1 MTSQLREF
9 SDLPLKASSII
20 GTTVINPNGD
30 NLGDI
35 KEIVIDARTGRVAY
49 AVVAYGGFL
58 SMREMLFAIPFSALE
73 YSVTKNDLAPSKLI
87 QDQYILNV
95 SEAQLEAAPGFDS
108 DHWPLMS
115 DIKWHRTLHNYYER
129 TPYWE

>member
-1 MTSQLREF
+1 MTSQVGEF
-9 SDLPLKASSII
+9 SDSPLKASSII
-20 GTTVINPNGD
+20 GTKVINTEGD

-35 KEIVIDARTGRVAY
+35 REIIIDGRSGRVAY
-49 AVVAYGGFL
+49 AIVAFGRFFSMGGK
-58 SMREMLFAIPFSALE
+58 LFAIPFSAFE
-73 YSVTKNDLAPSKLI
+73 KTVTKNDLAPNRLI

-95 SEAQLEAAPGFDS
+95 SKPQLEAAPGFDS

-129 TPYWE
+129 SPYWE